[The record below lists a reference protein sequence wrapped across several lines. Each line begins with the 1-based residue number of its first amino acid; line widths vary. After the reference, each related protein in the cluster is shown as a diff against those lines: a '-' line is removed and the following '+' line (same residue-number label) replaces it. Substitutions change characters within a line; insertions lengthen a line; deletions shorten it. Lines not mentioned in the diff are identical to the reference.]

1 MSAAGVLGRP
11 RPRQRPRPA
20 GGPGLLVGLTGLT
33 AAIGVAVAVN
43 PPIAITLVVLSVF
56 GAVALLAP
64 GLVAPAAIGLL
75 VANVPGVLVEAGA
88 PGLLAAGVIL
98 LLALPVL
105 VHLRNGEPLI
115 ANPVLV
121 VLLALLAV
129 AIVSALSSR
138 HEDVGLD
145 KLQTLVFEG
154 VLLYFLAVNAI
165 RTPEAL
171 RRTLWVILLA
181 IGFLALCTVVQ
192 AATGTFWRSY
202 GGFALPDPSFAV
214 GQTEE
219 NRASGPLGDPNYY
232 GQILIVGLCLA
243 LVFARREPGALQRVV
258 AIGAAGFIGYS
269 ILLTY
274 SRGTMVAAL
283 LVLLVMAAL
292 RYFRAWQMLVLV
304 LVVIATFVA
313 VPSFADRLSS
323 VSSVTMATQQTGTA
337 LEADD
342 STQSR
347 ATEMRAAFNVFAD
360 HPLVGVG
367 PGAFPLYYQEYAQAI
382 SGGQVHQK
390 ELGSER
396 RGETPERE
404 AHNLYL
410 SQMAELG
417 LAGATLF
424 FLLIGMTIAT
434 LVVAR
439 KRLQRAK
446 RPQEEHM
453 ATALLL
459 ALGAYLVCGMLL
471 SLAFERYFWLLLALC
486 AAASL
491 MARTPRSTARA

>member
-1 MSAAGVLGRP
+1 MSAAGVLGRR
-11 RPRQRPRPA
+11 RPGRRAGPA
-20 GGPGLLVGLTGLT
+20 GGPGLLVGLTALT
-33 AAIGVAVAVN
+33 GAIGVAVAVN
-43 PPIAITLVVLSVF
+43 PPIAVALVVLSAF
-56 GAVALLAP
+56 AAVALLAP

-75 VANVPGVLVEAGA
+75 IANVPGVLVEAGA
-88 PGLLAAGVIL
+88 PGALAAGVIL
-98 LLALPVL
+98 LLALPVMA
-105 VHLRNGEPLI
+105 HLRNGEPLI

-129 AIVSALSSR
+129 EIISTLGSR
-138 HEDVGLD
+138 HEDVALD
-145 KLQTLVFEG
+145 ELQTFVFEG
-154 VLLYFLAVNAI
+154 VLLYFLALNAI

-171 RRTLWVILLA
+171 RRTLWVIVLA

-258 AIGAAGFIGYS
+258 ALGAAAFMGYS

-283 LVLLVMAAL
+283 LVLLAMAAL
-292 RYFRAWQMLVLV
+292 RYFRAWQVLVLV

-323 VSSVTMATQQTGTA
+323 VSSVTTATEETGTA
-337 LEADD
+337 LDADD

-360 HPLVGVG
+360 HPILGVG

-390 ELGSER
+390 ELGER
-396 RGETPERE
+396 RGETPQRE

-410 SQMAELG
+410 SQLAELG
-417 LAGATLF
+417 LAGALLF
-424 FLLIGMTIAT
+424 FLLIGMTVAS
-434 LVVAR
+434 LVAAR
-439 KRLQRAK
+439 RRLKRAK
-446 RPQEEHM
+446 RQGEEHM

-459 ALGAYLVCGMLL
+459 ALGSYLVCGVLL

-486 AAASL
+486 AVAAL
-491 MARTPRSTARA
+491 LARAPRSGSPA